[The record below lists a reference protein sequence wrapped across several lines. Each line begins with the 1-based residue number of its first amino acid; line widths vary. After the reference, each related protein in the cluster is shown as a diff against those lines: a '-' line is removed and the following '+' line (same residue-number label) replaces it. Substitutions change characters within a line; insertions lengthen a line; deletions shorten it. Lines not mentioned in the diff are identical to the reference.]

1 MTPEKFFS
9 ALCLITA
16 IAISVT
22 LLMTPR
28 RCFAADADELAP
40 ELLDAARAASRIA
53 GVALP
58 SLLAQLA
65 HESAFRANARNAASS
80 ASGPAQ
86 FLETTWL
93 EMIQRHGAAYG
104 LASAAEQIVSINGR
118 LDIADAKLKAKVLAL
133 RQDPHLA
140 VAMAGRYLAAVGDD
154 LARLLGRAPSEIEIR
169 VGYLFGAGGAAQ
181 LLKAAR
187 ATPKASA
194 AEILPDAAK
203 ANPTLFRDAAGRTLG
218 AADCLASIR
227 SALGHDAAP
236 AGRADPEPVPEN
248 LVDPVLAPAD
258 AG

>member
-16 IAISVT
+16 IAISLT
-22 LLMTPR
+22 LLTTSSPGA
-28 RCFAADADELAP
+28 AADPGELAP
-40 ELLDAARAASRIA
+40 ELVDAARAASKIA

-65 HESAFRANARNAASS
+65 HESAFRADARNAAST

-86 FLETTWL
+86 FLEATWL

-104 LASAAEQIVSINGR
+104 LASAAGQIVTINGR
-118 LDIADAKLKAKVLAL
+118 LDIADAKLKAKVLGL

-140 VAMAGRYLAAVGDD
+140 VAMAGRYLAAVADD
-154 LARLLGRAPSEIEIR
+154 LGRLLGRAPSELEIR

-181 LLKAAR
+181 LVKAAR

-203 ANPTLFRDAAGRTLG
+203 ANPTLFRDSAGRTLG

-227 SALGHDAAP
+227 TVLSQDAAR
-236 AGRADPEPVPEN
+236 AGRVDPEPVPET
-248 LVDPVLAPAD
+248 LIDPVLAPAD